1 MLDRGQI
8 EEVVYRAIDQ
18 VNELLLD
25 ENAITKEDDTILIGE
40 GSKLDSMGFVNF
52 VVALEEELAQRI
64 GLDLNL
70 VDELNASG
78 VKSQQRFA
86 VVDLIE
92 FLFGLAR
99 KKQLGSVEGLSLK
112 LG

>member
-25 ENAITKEDDTILIGE
+25 ENALTKEEDTILIGE

-70 VDELNASG
+70 VEALNAEG
-78 VKSQQRFA
+78 VKSQQRFT
-86 VVDLIE
+86 VVDLID
-92 FLFGLAR
+92 FLLVLAR
-99 KKQLGSVEGLSLK
+99 TKQLRSVEGLSSK

>member
-25 ENAITKEDDTILIGE
+25 EDALTKEDDTILIGE

-52 VVALEEELAQRI
+52 VVALEEELAQRV

-70 VDELNASG
+70 VEALNAEG
-78 VKSQQRFA
+78 AKSQQRFT

-92 FLFGLAR
+92 FLFVLAR
-99 KKQLGSVEGLSLK
+99 KKRSGCVEGLSSQ

>member
-8 EEVVYRAIDQ
+8 EEAVYRAIDQ

-25 ENAITKEDDTILIGE
+25 ENTLSKADDTILIGE

-70 VDELNASG
+70 VEASNAEG
-78 VKSQQRFA
+78 VKSQQWST
-86 VVDLIE
+86 VVNLID
-92 FLFGLAR
+92 FLLVLAR
-99 KKQLGSVEGLSLK
+99 TKQLGRVEGLSSQF
-112 LG
+112 G

>member
-1 MLDRGQI
+1 MLDRGRI
-8 EEVVYRAIDQ
+8 EEAVYRAIDQ

-25 ENAITKEDDTILIGE
+25 ENALTKEEDTILIGE

-52 VVALEEELAQRI
+52 VVALEEELAQEI

-70 VDELNASG
+70 AEELNAAG
-78 VKSQQRFA
+78 VNPQRWFTI
-86 VVDLIE
+86 VSLVD
-92 FLFGLAR
+92 FLFVLAR
-99 KKQLGSVEGLSLK
+99 TKRLGCVEGLSSQ